1 MIENKRN
8 LVNILGVPVDNIEME
23 EALNVIEKFI
33 LELDDI
39 RCRVVY
45 TPNPEM
51 IMKAQED
58 EELMK
63 ILNDSDL
70 NVPDGIGVVIAS
82 RLLNKPL
89 KARVAGY
96 DLMMEI
102 IKLCHKK
109 GYSIGF
115 LGGSPGVAEE
125 AKRRVQEQF
134 RGIKVTGAYHG
145 YYPPDYEEVLLQEIN
160 IKAPD
165 VLFVGMGV
173 PKQEKWIQRY
183 KGELYSGVC
192 MAVGGSIDVLAGK
205 VKRAPK
211 IFQRLGLE
219 WLYRLITQPWR
230 YRRMLALPRF
240 MMRILNER
248 KRVMK

>member
-8 LVNILGVPVDNIEME
+8 LVNILGVPVDNLDMR
-23 EALNVIEKFI
+23 EALDLIEKFI

-58 EELMK
+58 KELME

-82 RLLNKPL
+82 RLLKKPL
-89 KARVAGY
+89 KTRVAGY
-96 DLMMEI
+96 DLMMEVI
-102 IKLCHKK
+102 RLCHEK
-109 GYSIGF
+109 GYSICF
-115 LGGSPGVAEE
+115 LGGQPGVAEE
-125 AKRRVQEQF
+125 ARSRVQKQF
-134 RGIKVTGAYHG
+134 NGIKITGAYHG
-145 YYPPDYEEVLLQEIN
+145 YYSPDYEEVLLQEIN

-173 PKQEKWIQRY
+173 PKQEKWIHKY
-183 KGELYSGVC
+183 KSELYSGVC
-192 MAVGGSIDVLAGK
+192 IAVGGSFDVLAGR

-230 YRRMLALPRF
+230 YKRMLALPRF
-240 MMRILNER
+240 MLQVLFAS
-248 KRVMK
+248 KKG